1 MVKRKLSV
9 ALLGVCMAFSVGL
22 FTSCKDYDDDID
34 NLQEQVDKNGEA
46 LKNKSS
52 ELQSALDAAKEE
64 LAAAKSAAAAAQ
76 KSANQAIENASDAE
90 KAAEAA
96 NLLAAQAK
104 VAVDE
109 AKVEMLEKTQ
119 KLIDDLK
126 KSMVSKE
133 DQDALKAEFDKKI
146 AEINGAL
153 IAVTG
158 DLKNFVSKDDF
169 GELEEEFA
177 KLLVK
182 QESFDSALQLQQDI
196 LGKFEVK
203 LAEAEDT
210 IDLLGGKIATL
221 DELLGDVDVPQLKDQ
236 VESILVDLNDLQKES
251 NSIKSEIEKLY
262 EGQNSNGSKI
272 EALQDLLKEEVADI
286 SNVIAKTQKD
296 LNTLTYLLSGRLT
309 SLVFSPSTY
318 INGIEAINFATL
330 QYNPWKN
337 PLADE
342 AGTTK
347 VSTVNDGK
355 TIAYYFANPSS
366 VLKDNVKELSVLTQK
381 ATNTITR
388 ASEKALITAT
398 LDKIESGKL
407 VVNLKKETEAPFT
420 TKGKGNKEEF
430 TVMALQAKVELTEA
444 EKSAGISPYVT
455 SDFAR
460 LSETPVIPY
469 IHNVEAKTEKDAV
482 AHFYSYSEIVDK
494 KEGPSTTAGKFI
506 LKSLEYDNT
515 LDLNTLVEVCDK
527 EGNTYLA
534 EDYGLAFEFDLVD
547 YNLQDNV
554 EEMTNQKEFA
564 KIDEDG
570 VISSRSRNGK
580 PNNKDAVGREPL
592 VQVILRNEANKEIVD
607 VRYFKVKWTGKS
619 LGEDLGNLQEFT
631 DKFGCDSMYT
641 YKVGTKEMNDKIYT
655 VVDNETGISKDDF
668 HALYTLDS
676 KVYKSLEDAEKG
688 EPASNLLG
696 VLNDIVADGS
706 THTHN
711 IEWEL
716 GSIEITEDEY
726 KAGKAIRTVF
736 GRFVKNNVPSEFFTF
751 NLVVEV
757 KIDQMAFDAGYNS
770 TYWNTSDLKPGN
782 VNKSLQV
789 NPALTDDSQYG
800 LNNFFDCQII
810 SDILSGYN
818 KADIA
823 KLTSA
828 LELVS
833 NADAAQFVFDEK
845 RLSILGADWKV
856 SKDETQLLKGNVVAA
871 EIIEGSII
879 KLYENPLP
887 TVSTHGKPTDPA
899 QELLGKS
906 VPVKLSVEHCSGIKS
921 DVDYFLINFISPL
934 KMELSDVEDSF
945 KDLMTGGSK
954 ISVDKIATITEK
966 FGFMRPVWED
976 GAEVKPEDGSSL
988 VQWYNVEGV
997 TWDVTKATTNLK
1009 IEGNNIIITDNPE
1022 ASKWSDFADKYKLEA
1037 KIVDGNTTEL
1047 IFKNNSGAHIQQAF
1061 KIAVPVYVK
1070 TKWSPTLYDAKNTIV
1085 VLSVEQGDYE

>member
-34 NLQEQVDKNGEA
+34 NLQEQIDGNKELDSK
-46 LKNKSS
+46 LK
-52 ELQSALDAAKEE
+52 ELESALEATKQELKAAKEAADAAKE
-64 LAAAKSAAAAAQ
+64 AAAKAKKEAIEEAKKMVEELKAGLGDENTLKDIEATLVAINGKLDDAKATDEELKKAIEIQ
-76 KSANQAIENASDAE
+76 EKAIENFKKQMGSVNSSLESIKQELKELKQSVSEGALNEISE
-90 KAAEAA
+90 KIT
-96 NLLAAQAK
+96 
-104 VAVDE
+104 
-109 AKVEMLEKTQ
+109 KTQ
-119 KLIDDLK
+119 
-126 KSMVSKE
+126 
-133 DQDALKAEFDKKI
+133 
-146 AEINGAL
+146 
-153 IAVTG
+153 
-158 DLKNFVSKDDF
+158 
-169 GELEEEFA
+169 
-177 KLLVK
+177 
-182 QESFDSALQLQQDI
+182 
-196 LGKFEVK
+196 
-203 LAEAEDT
+203 
-210 IDLLGGKIATL
+210 
-221 DELLGDVDVPQLKDQ
+221 
-236 VESILVDLNDLQKES
+236 
-251 NSIKSEIEKLY
+251 
-262 EGQNSNGSKI
+262 EG
-272 EALQDLLKEEVADI
+272 
-286 SNVIAKTQKD
+286 
-296 LNTLTYLLSGRLT
+296 LNTLNNLLSKRLT
-309 SLVFSPSTY
+309 SLVFSPSMY

-871 EIIEGSII
+871 EIEGSII

-966 FGFMRPVWED
+966 FGFMRPVWKD

-1085 VLSVEQGDYE
+1085 VLSVEQGDYESK

>member
-34 NLQEQVDKNGEA
+34 NLQEQIDGNKELDSK
-46 LKNKSS
+46 LK
-52 ELQSALDAAKEE
+52 ELESALEATKQELKVAKEAADAAKE
-64 LAAAKSAAAAAQ
+64 AAAKAKKEAIEEAKKMVEELKAGLGDENTLKDIEATLVVINGKLDDAKATDEELKKAIEIQ
-76 KSANQAIENASDAE
+76 EKAIENFKKQMGSVNSSLESIMQELKELKQSVSEGALNEISE
-90 KAAEAA
+90 KIT
-96 NLLAAQAK
+96 
-104 VAVDE
+104 
-109 AKVEMLEKTQ
+109 KTQ
-119 KLIDDLK
+119 
-126 KSMVSKE
+126 
-133 DQDALKAEFDKKI
+133 
-146 AEINGAL
+146 
-153 IAVTG
+153 
-158 DLKNFVSKDDF
+158 
-169 GELEEEFA
+169 
-177 KLLVK
+177 
-182 QESFDSALQLQQDI
+182 
-196 LGKFEVK
+196 
-203 LAEAEDT
+203 
-210 IDLLGGKIATL
+210 
-221 DELLGDVDVPQLKDQ
+221 
-236 VESILVDLNDLQKES
+236 
-251 NSIKSEIEKLY
+251 
-262 EGQNSNGSKI
+262 EG
-272 EALQDLLKEEVADI
+272 
-286 SNVIAKTQKD
+286 
-296 LNTLTYLLSGRLT
+296 LNTLNNLLSKRLT
-309 SLVFSPSTY
+309 SLVFSPSVY

-506 LKSLEYDNT
+506 LKSLEYDST

-770 TYWNTSDLKPGN
+770 TYWNTSDLKPEN

-845 RLSILGADWKV
+845 RLSSILGADWKV

-871 EIIEGSII
+871 KIEGSII

-934 KMELSDVEDSF
+934 KMELSSVEDSF
-945 KDLMTGGSK
+945 KDLLTGGSK

-966 FGFMRPVWED
+966 FGFMRPVWKN

-1009 IEGNNIIITDNPE
+1009 IEGDNIIITDNPE

-1037 KIVDGNTTEL
+1037 ETVAGNTTEL

-1070 TKWSPTLYDAKNTIV
+1070 TKWSPTLYDAKNTVV
-1085 VLSVEQGDYE
+1085 VLSVEQGDYEPNR